1 MINSRGINSR
11 GISGRG
17 TKRWDLVARAWKGLH
32 GPAQWRILW
41 LKHATFM
48 IGITGAV
55 LDDHDRI
62 LLLRHRFWK
71 DNPWGTPSGYLE
83 RGETIEAG
91 FAREVAE
98 ETGLE
103 VTDLRILKINS
114 GFRLRLEVGVV
125 ARVVGSAQL
134 RVDHV
139 EVEEARFFAPD
150 ALPDDLR
157 ASQRAVIDQALSTR
171 E

>member
-1 MINSRGINSR
+1 MINSPGSNYW
-11 GISGRG
+11 G
-17 TKRWDLVARAWKGLH
+17 LVAWAWKRLH
-32 GPAQWRILW
+32 GPVQWRILW

-48 IGITGAV
+48 IGITGVV
-55 LDDHDRI
+55 LDDHDRV

-103 VTDLRILKINS
+103 ITDVRIVTINS
-114 GFRLRLEVGVV
+114 GFRLRLEVGLA
-125 ARVVGSAQL
+125 ARVVGSAQPG
-134 RVDHV
+134 VDGV
-139 EVEEARFFAPD
+139 EVEEARFFAFD
-150 ALPDDLR
+150 DLPDDLR
-157 ASQRAVIDQALSTR
+157 ASQRAVIDQALATR
-171 E
+171 Q